1 MDEGIH
7 VAGVLAGDVVLDVE
21 ALHLAREVAA
31 EGAGIELGD
40 RGDAGLAGNDVG
52 PALRHRVAHGTDQ
65 TKTGDDDATTT
76 HFRILSGSAKP
87 KTTAAHRGHE
97 SPGAAA
103 RYRGLTLLR

>member
-40 RGDAGLAGNDVG
+40 RGDAGLARNDVG

-76 HFRILSGSAKP
+76 HFRILSGSEEP
-87 KTTAAHRGHE
+87 KFNGDT
-97 SPGAAA
+97 PGP
-103 RYRGLTLLR
+103 RRPR